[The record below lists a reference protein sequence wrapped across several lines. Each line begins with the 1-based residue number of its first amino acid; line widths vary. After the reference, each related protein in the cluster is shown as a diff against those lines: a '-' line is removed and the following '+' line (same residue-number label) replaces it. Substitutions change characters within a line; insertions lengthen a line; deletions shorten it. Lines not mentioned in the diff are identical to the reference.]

1 REVVTLL
8 TRIGYEP
15 EITLANT
22 DGKKT
27 SKPSR
32 AIIYKLGIAGFS
44 FGNVMLLAF
53 PDYLAFTEGLQR
65 SFGSF
70 FGYLSILLSIPVF
83 FYSARGFFTS
93 AWEGIK
99 QRMVNSDLPIATG
112 LLALFFVSLF
122 DILLERGPGYLDSCT
137 GLVFF

>member
-1 REVVTLL
+1 VELL

-15 EITLANT
+15 AITLADT

-27 SKPSR
+27 TSKSR
-32 AIIYKLGIAGFS
+32 TIIYKLGIAGFS

-53 PDYLAFTEGLQR
+53 PDYLDFTQGLQHN
-65 SFGSF
+65 FGSF
-70 FGYLSILLSIPVF
+70 FGYLSIILSIPVF

-99 QRMVNSDLPIATG
+99 QRMVNIDLPISTG

-122 DILLERGPGYLDSCT
+122 DILTERGPGYLDSLPAWCSSC
-137 GLVFF
+137 